1 MVPDV
6 VGALERVIKT
16 LGQWIETLGIRVR
29 MELQWKTVQIR
40 NSQFQKSVLDFC
52 VLKGPLVVMVMNG
65 SLGMY
70 VCMKTARVQS

>member
-6 VGALERVIKT
+6 VGALERVTKT

-40 NSQFQKSVLDFC
+40 NSQVVLDFC

>member
-6 VGALERVIKT
+6 VGALERVTKT

-40 NSQFQKSVLDFC
+40 NSQVSKEC
-52 VLKGPLVVMVMNG
+52 
-65 SLGMY
+65 
-70 VCMKTARVQS
+70 T